1 MDHRSEVQ
9 EFLRTR
15 RARITP
21 EQANIVGGGNRR
33 VPGLRRE
40 EVALLAG
47 VSVDYYAQLE
57 RGDLGGA
64 SDEVLDALARA
75 LQLDEAETS
84 HLFDLARTAPRPV
97 RRRRSPRTANQV
109 RPSLQRFLDA
119 ITDAPAWVRDEHM
132 DFVATNQLG
141 RALNAPLFADPRR
154 PVNNARFVF
163 LNEDASRQFYLDWDK
178 GADDIVATLRSYA
191 GKHPHDKQLTDLIGE
206 LVTRSDAFRTRWA
219 SHNVRYHHTGIKRL
233 HHPVV
238 GELELVYEGLD
249 LPAEPGWHLYTFTA
263 APGSASE
270 ERLRLLA
277 SWAATLEHDPKVA
290 NNSENAWQETTP
302 HEHLDL
308 P

>member
-1 MDHRSEVQ
+1 MR

-15 RARITP
+15 RARLTP
-21 EQANIVGGGNRR
+21 ENANLIAGSNRR

-57 RGDLGGA
+57 RGDLAGV
-64 SDEVLDALARA
+64 SDEVLDALACA

-84 HLFDLARTAPRPV
+84 HLFDLARACHPRPV
-97 RRRRSPRTANQV
+97 RRRRPAAASQI

-119 ITDAPAWVRDEHM
+119 ITDAPAWVRDERM
-132 DFVATNQLG
+132 DFIATNQLG

-163 LNEDASRQFYLDWDK
+163 LNEESSRQFYLDWEK
-178 GADDIVATLRSYA
+178 GADDIVAAMRGYA
-191 GKHPHDKQLTDLIGE
+191 GKRPHDKPLTDLIGE

-219 SHNVRYHHTGIKRL
+219 AHNVRFHRTGGKRL

-238 GELELVYEGLD
+238 GDLELSYEGLD
-249 LPAEPGWHLYTFTA
+249 LPADPGWHLYTFTA
-263 APGSASE
+263 TPGTPSD
-270 ERLRLLA
+270 ERLRFLA
-277 SWAATLEHDPKVA
+277 SWAATLEHESTGSRCA
-290 NNSENAWQETTP
+290 NADASDNA
-302 HEHLDL
+302 
-308 P
+308 